1 MSKYKV
7 IISEQAQE
15 DLENLSDIISNQYRS
30 PITSI
35 KYLRGIYSE
44 LKHLSRNPEIYSIQT
59 RKSLQAYGPFPRRL
73 NYKRMAII
81 YNLIGNVVYI
91 RRVIPA
97 NTISEL
103 YK

>member
-1 MSKYKV
+1 MNYRIEYTESARADLVQLSYTIRERYK
-7 IISEQAQE
+7 A
-15 DLENLSDIISNQYRS
+15 
-30 PITSI
+30 PITAVRYLNGIDIAI
-35 KYLRGIYSE
+35 KQ
-44 LKHLSRNPEIYSIQT
+44 LSRNPEIYSIQT

-81 YNLIGNVVYI
+81 YNLMGKVVYI

-103 YK
+103 